1 MYTVILIKLTNTPL
15 TFQSVINWVLHEYLD
30 IFVIAYLDNI
40 LVYSKG
46 LLEEY
51 IVYIKKVL

>member
-1 MYTVILIKLTNTPL
+1 MTR
-15 TFQSVINWVLHEYLD
+15 VLHEYLD

-46 LLEEY
+46 TLEEH
-51 IVYIKKVL
+51 IEHIEKVLRKLKEYKLYL